1 MEAPASLPDPATAI
15 ILGAGAG
22 RRLGGIPKAFLLLAG
37 RPMLDR
43 ALAAVLT
50 PAEVAAAVVVVPS
63 TRLDEARAV
72 AAAHPKVI
80 AVVAGGEERQDSVA
94 AGLGAA
100 GEAEWVLVHDAAR
113 PLASPALVRRV
124 LLAARETGAAT
135 AGLAARDT
143 VKVASAGTVTETLDR
158 TSIWLTQT
166 PQAFRRSLLLEA
178 HARAGQ
184 RRLRATDDAALVE
197 AMGGAVR
204 VVEGETTNL
213 KITTAEDLAIADALL
228 RAGSPEDRRTGLGYD
243 AHRLVPDR
251 RLVLG
256 GVAIPFDRGLSGH
269 SDADA
274 VLHAVIDG
282 LLGAAGLPDIGQ
294 HFPPDDPSYRGAD
307 SRVLLAKAVERV
319 RQSGFVPVQVD
330 VVIVAEAP
338 RLASHLPA
346 MRRAIAEG
354 LVVPE
359 GAVGLK
365 ATTTDGLGAIGRG
378 EGIAAQAVVTIR
390 RSG

>member
-1 MEAPASLPDPATAI
+1 
-15 ILGAGAG
+15 
-22 RRLGGIPKAFLLLAG
+22 
-37 RPMLDR
+37 MLDR

>member
-1 MEAPASLPDPATAI
+1 MDVSDHGGPAAAI
-15 ILGAGAG
+15 VLAAGSG
-22 RRLGGIPKAFLLLAG
+22 RRLGGVSKAFLPLAG
-37 RPMLDR
+37 RPLLDR

-50 PAEVAAAVVVVPS
+50 PAEIATAVVVAPPA
-63 TRLDEARAV
+63 RLDDARAV
-72 AAAHPKVI
+72 AAPYPKVT
-80 AVVAGGEERQDSVA
+80 AVIAGGAERQDSVA
-94 AGLGAA
+94 AGLGVT
-100 GEAEWVLVHDAAR
+100 GEADWVLVHDAAR

-143 VKVASAGTVTETLDR
+143 IKVASAGTVTETLER
-158 TSIWLTQT
+158 GSIWLTQT
-166 PQAFRRSLLLEA
+166 PQAFRRPLLLEA
-178 HARAGQ
+178 HARAAARG
-184 RRLRATDDAALVE
+184 LRATDDAALVE

-213 KITTAEDLAIADALL
+213 KITTAEDLAIAEALL
-228 RAGSPEDRRTGLGYD
+228 RGGAPEDRRTGLGYD
-243 AHRLVPDR
+243 AHRLVPGR
-251 RLVLG
+251 PLRLG
-256 GVAIPFDRGLSGH
+256 GVAIPYERGLIGH

-274 VLHAVIDG
+274 VLHAIIDG

-294 HFPPDDPSYRGAD
+294 QFPPEDPAFAGAD
-307 SRVLLAKAVERV
+307 SRDLLARAVERV
-319 RQSGFVPVQVD
+319 RAGGFVPLAAD

-338 RLASHLPA
+338 RLAAHLPA

-354 LVVPE
+354 LAVPE

-390 RSG
+390 RQR

>member
-1 MEAPASLPDPATAI
+1 MEVSDLGGAAAAI
-15 ILGAGAG
+15 VLAAGSG
-22 RRLGGIPKAFLLLAG
+22 RRLGGVPKAFLPLAG
-37 RPMLDR
+37 RAVLDR
-43 ALAAVLT
+43 VLAAVLT
-50 PAEVAAAVVVVPS
+50 PAEIATAVVVAPPARLDDARVVAAAY
-63 TRLDEARAV
+63 
-72 AAAHPKVI
+72 PKVT
-80 AVVAGGEERQDSVA
+80 AVIPGGAERQDSVA
-94 AGLGAA
+94 AGLAA
-100 GEAEWVLVHDAAR
+100 TGEAAWVLVHDAAR

-143 VKVASAGTVTETLDR
+143 VKVASGGTVTETLDR
-158 TSIWLTQT
+158 RSIWLTQT
-166 PQAFRRSLLLEA
+166 PQAFRRPLLLDA
-178 HARAGQ
+178 HARAAARG
-184 RRLRATDDAALVE
+184 LRATDDAALVE
-197 AMGGAVR
+197 AMGGMVR

-213 KITTAEDLAIADALL
+213 KITTAEDLAIAEALL
-228 RAGSPEDRRTGLGYD
+228 RAGAPEDRRTGLGYD
-243 AHRLVPDR
+243 AHRLVPGR
-251 RLVLG
+251 PLLLG
-256 GVAIPFDRGLSGH
+256 GVAIPFDRGLAGH

-294 HFPPDDPSYRGAD
+294 QFPPEDPAFAGAD
-307 SRVLLAKAVERV
+307 SRALLARAVERI
-319 RQSGFVPVQVD
+319 RESGFVPLAAD
-330 VVIVAEAP
+330 VVIIAEAP
-338 RLASHLPA
+338 RLAAHLPA

-390 RSG
+390 RGG